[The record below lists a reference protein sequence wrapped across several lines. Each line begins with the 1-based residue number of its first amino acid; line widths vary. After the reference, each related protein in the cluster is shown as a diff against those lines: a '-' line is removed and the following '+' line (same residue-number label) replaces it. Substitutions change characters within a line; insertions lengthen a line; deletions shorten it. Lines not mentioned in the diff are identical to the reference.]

1 MGQIK
6 SEHGERVSN
15 PDMRS
20 PAQSAGDERTTLR
33 IQNLSK
39 SFAGLKAV
47 DDVSLEL
54 CTGEILG
61 LIGPNGSGK
70 TTLINIMTGL
80 LPKSGGTVTI
90 GGLDVSSYPSHRV
103 ARAGLARTYQTIRL
117 FKNLSCVENVEVGAV
132 GVGKNRRVAGR
143 LAHALL
149 EEVGLK
155 GCDDLPASGL
165 TFGDQRRLE
174 IARALASQP
183 KFLLLDEPAAGLNE
197 EETDALLAFLKPLP
211 MTKRFGILI
220 VDHDMRLM
228 MNLCDRLHVFN
239 YGRTIAEGTP
249 SEVRNNP
256 EVITAYLGSAAPC

>member
-1 MGQIK
+1 MD
-6 SEHGERVSN
+6 SR
-15 PDMRS
+15 
-20 PAQSAGDERTTLR
+20 ATL
-33 IQNLSK
+33 QVKDLSK

-47 DDVSLEL
+47 DDVSLDL
-54 CTGEILG
+54 HTGEILG

-80 LPKSGGTVTI
+80 LAKSGGTVI
-90 GGLDVSSYPSHRV
+90 IDGLDVSAYPAYRV
-103 ARAGLARTYQTIRL
+103 ARVGLARTYQTIRL
-117 FKNLSCVENVEVGAV
+117 FKNLSCAENVEVGAV
-132 GVGKNRRVAGR
+132 GVGKSRRAATK
-143 LAHALL
+143 LAHDLL
-149 EEVGLK
+149 EEVGL
-155 GCDDLPASGL
+155 GGSDDLLANGL
-165 TFGDQRRLE
+165 TFRDQRRLE

-211 MTKRFGILI
+211 KAKQFGILI

-228 MNLCDRLHVFN
+228 MNLCDRLHVLN

-256 EVITAYLGSAAPC
+256 EVIAAYLGSAAI